1 MKKNINISGVM
12 GNREGM
18 VSNDKTW
25 SQAKSSDVGLQTI
38 RMLRTAQLW
47 DADICELSA
56 TKYRVI
62 RDKIADTATYYKING
77 EKEIEFASDGR
88 PMSYMVKSLMFRN
101 ITGSIVIAAGT
112 NEKAI
117 KEKLDLLKISLQI
130 IDKEAKVFHGSD
142 ELPEGIVR
150 VTIRSPQWWLR
161 ELEMVRVFEN
171 LEEAFVTPA
180 MAKMVRGTLSV
191 PWIRASDKTMDS
203 GFEIVQ

>member
-88 PMSYMVKSLMFRN
+88 PMSYMVKSLMFRS

-117 KEKLDLLKISLQI
+117 KEKLDLLKTSLQI